1 MSMGIELIL
10 SDRFL
15 ILDDIF
21 EVIVILL
28 PRKAII

>member
-1 MSMGIELIL
+1 MIMGVELIL

-15 ILDDIF
+15 ILEDIF

-28 PRKAII
+28 SRKAII